1 MWTAHIKSDCITVFN
16 KAGRYFKNND
26 INIGNGEMRSCSH
39 EIKLWIRT
47 VGVGHMT
54 DYVINFE
61 RNFMTK
67 KGSIILVKR
76 INIC

>member
-1 MWTAHIKSDCITVFN
+1 MHIKSDCLTVFN
-16 KAGRYFKNND
+16 KARRYFKNND
-26 INIGNGEMRSCSH
+26 INIDNREMRSCSH

-47 VGVGHMT
+47 VGAGHIT
-54 DYVINFE
+54 DCVINFA
-61 RNFMTK
+61 RNFMIK